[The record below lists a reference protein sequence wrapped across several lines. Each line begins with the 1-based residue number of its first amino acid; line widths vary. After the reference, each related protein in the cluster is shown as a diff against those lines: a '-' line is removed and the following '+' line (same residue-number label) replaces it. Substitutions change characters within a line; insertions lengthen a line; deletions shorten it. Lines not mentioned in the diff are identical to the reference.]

1 MSGKEQKSKLSW
13 WHLPFLLVLI
23 VGTVWIVRQHASMPY
38 HHDHGMVFGTMYNI
52 TYQHTDNLK
61 QEIEAVLKQVDQ
73 SLSPFNPQSVISH
86 INDNRSRA
94 TDDMFREV
102 FTLAEDIS
110 KRTDGAFDITV
121 APLVNAWGFGFKQG
135 TDPSKAAIDSLLAL
149 VGYDKL
155 SLGRDGQLTKSD
167 PRVMLDC
174 SAVAKGYGCDV
185 VARMFR
191 SHDIENFMIEI
202 GGEVVVRGQSERKQ
216 PWRIGVNKP
225 VDDSLSVN
233 GEQQAILSITN
244 RAMATSGNYR
254 NFYYKGGKKY
264 AHTIDPKSGY
274 PVSHNLLSA
283 TVIARDCAT
292 ADAYATAF
300 MVVGTEKAKELLRT
314 HQELEA
320 YLISAA
326 DDGGYDVWYSPTLES
341 KLEP

>member
-300 MVVGTEKAKELLRT
+300 MVVGAEKAKELLRT

>member
-341 KLEP
+341 ELEP

>member
-149 VGYDKL
+149 VGYNKL

>member
-1 MSGKEQKSKLSW
+1 MSGKEQRSKLSW

-300 MVVGTEKAKELLRT
+300 MVVGAEKAKELLRT

>member
-13 WHLPFLLVLI
+13 WHLLFLLVLI

-149 VGYDKL
+149 VGYDKV